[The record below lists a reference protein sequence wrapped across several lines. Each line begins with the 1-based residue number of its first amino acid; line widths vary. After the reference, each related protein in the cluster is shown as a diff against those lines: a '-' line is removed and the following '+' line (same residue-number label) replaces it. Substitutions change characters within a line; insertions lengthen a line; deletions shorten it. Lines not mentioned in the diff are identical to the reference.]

1 MSVASK
7 ARAAPYAANVLL
19 IIREV
24 QAGASLNA
32 IAAQLN
38 ARKVA
43 TANGG
48 LRDELA
54 RSSESTTHKFRGRIS
69 SEGRFS
75 SSDNL
80 RMLAAMR
87 RASSLIRSLAAGR
100 PLWHFATNND
110 TTTLAVVADALVSS
124 LRVAAVSPPS
134 VAVWARRC
142 LTRAIHGHPP
152 PTFHSGIGLRSFSP
166 HLMDLHCSKA
176 GDQRGDRPNGV
187 VAIVDIA

>member
-1 MSVASK
+1 MRASTPLPHNSMPGRSPPLTVAYGTK
-7 ARAAPYAANVLL
+7 WQDRPNRRP
-19 IIREV
+19 IR
-24 QAGASLNA
+24 
-32 IAAQLN
+32 
-38 ARKVA
+38 
-43 TANGG
+43 
-48 LRDELA
+48 
-54 RSSESTTHKFRGRIS
+54 FRGRIS

-152 PTFHSGIGLRSFSP
+152 HTFHSGIGLRSFSH

>member
-48 LRDELA
+48 LRDEVA
-54 RSSESTTHKFRGRIS
+54 RSSESTTHKIPR
-69 SEGRFS
+69 
-75 SSDNL
+75 
-80 RMLAAMR
+80 
-87 RASSLIRSLAAGR
+87 
-100 PLWHFATNND
+100 T
-110 TTTLAVVADALVSS
+110 
-124 LRVAAVSPPS
+124 
-134 VAVWARRC
+134 
-142 LTRAIHGHPP
+142 
-152 PTFHSGIGLRSFSP
+152 
-166 HLMDLHCSKA
+166 
-176 GDQRGDRPNGV
+176 DQ
-187 VAIVDIA
+187 